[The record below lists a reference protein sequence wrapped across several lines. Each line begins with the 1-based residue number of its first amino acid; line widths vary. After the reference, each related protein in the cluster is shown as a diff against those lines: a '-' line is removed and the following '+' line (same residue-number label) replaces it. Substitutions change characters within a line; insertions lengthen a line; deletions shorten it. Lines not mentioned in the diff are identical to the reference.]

1 MRKLLGCAAALAF
14 GILIS
19 AGTAVAAESASATV
33 ASGKGLTSPTGRIEL
48 LDRQMDTIKAGVTDT
63 QCQGGNPHCTTTNPG
78 GQSGGC
84 SNNPNCNTKFNHP

>member
-1 MRKLLGCAAALAF
+1 MRKLLSCTAALAF

-19 AGTAVAAESASATV
+19 AGTAMSTESTV
-33 ASGKGLTSPTGRIEL
+33 APAVSAKGLTSQTGRVEL

-63 QCQGGNPHCTTTNPG
+63 QCKGGNPNCSKTNPG

-84 SNNPNCNTKFNHP
+84 SNNPNCNTQFNHP